1 METGKTSL
9 LPAAPNSSLLRS
21 LEAISFPTL
30 GHYLENGFADHRLRA
45 MVRNVKVVGR
55 AVTLKLLSPD
65 AIPVNRALSQ
75 LKPGDVLVIDMSGD
89 HSHAPVGAV
98 TACAALNA
106 GARGVIVDG
115 AVTDLIELRST
126 GLPVFARGT
135 SLLTTKKRD
144 TASSLFNEPVVCG
157 GVVVRPGDIVLAD
170 DNGVLFAE
178 APALAAVIDL
188 ALASD
193 RAEPALLARLNAKE
207 PIHEVLQCLM
217 PSNIRAANDQ
227 H

>member
-1 METGKTSL
+1 MKTEN
-9 LPAAPNSSLLRS
+9 AALMQATPDSSLLRS
-21 LEAISFPTL
+21 LESVSFPTL
-30 GHYLENGFADHRLRA
+30 GHFMEDGFADHRLRA
-45 MVRNVKVVGR
+45 MVPNVKVIGR

-75 LKPGDVLVIDMSGD
+75 LKPGDVLVIDMSGN
-89 HSHAPVGAV
+89 HTHAPVGAV

-115 AVTDLIELRST
+115 VVTDLLELRST

-144 TASSLFNEPVVCG
+144 TMSSLFNEPVICG

-178 APALAAVIDL
+178 APALAAVIEL
-188 ALASD
+188 AQASD
-193 RAEPALLARLNAKE
+193 RAEPALLARLNAKA
-207 PIHEVLQCLM
+207 PLHKVLQCVM
-217 PSNIRAANDQ
+217 S
-227 H
+227 

>member
-1 METGKTSL
+1 MKTEN
-9 LPAAPNSSLLRS
+9 AALMQAMPDSSLLRS
-21 LEAISFPTL
+21 LESVSFPTL
-30 GHYLENGFADHRLRA
+30 GHFMEDGFADHHLRA
-45 MVRNVKVVGR
+45 MVPNVKVIGR

-75 LKPGDVLVIDMSGD
+75 LKPGDVLVIDMSGN
-89 HSHAPVGAV
+89 HTHAPVGAV

-115 AVTDLIELRST
+115 VVTDLLELRST

-144 TASSLFNEPVVCG
+144 TMSSLFNEPVICG

-178 APALAAVIDL
+178 APALAAVIDM

-193 RAEPALLARLNAKE
+193 HAEPAILARLNDKA
-207 PIHEVLQCLM
+207 PLQEVLQCVM
-217 PSNIRAANDQ
+217 S
-227 H
+227 